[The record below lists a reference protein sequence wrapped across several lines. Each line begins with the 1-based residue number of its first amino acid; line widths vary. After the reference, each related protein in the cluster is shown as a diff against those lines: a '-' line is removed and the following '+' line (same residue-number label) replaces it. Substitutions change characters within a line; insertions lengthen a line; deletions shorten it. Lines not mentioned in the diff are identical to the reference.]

1 MRGGWP
7 AAAAEGGHGG
17 GGHTI
22 LVDAGM
28 AVGSIPVLDSC
39 LLGPPAGFLLNRRSS
54 GGLKVGCPTGEP
66 AQKEVQSGDLSSTP
80 AFTSHTGSP
89 FLVQDANHFSL
100 LLGSCTTRVPLHTHG
115 SPQQLGRPAPVAQL
129 GSHPDWCV
137 V

>member
-39 LLGPPAGFLLNRRSS
+39 LLGPPAGFLINRRSS
-54 GGLKVGCPTGEP
+54 GVFKVG
-66 AQKEVQSGDLSSTP
+66 
-80 AFTSHTGSP
+80 
-89 FLVQDANHFSL
+89 
-100 LLGSCTTRVPLHTHG
+100 
-115 SPQQLGRPAPVAQL
+115 
-129 GSHPDWCV
+129 
-137 V
+137 